1 MQLAANHGGTPH
13 PARLLLV
20 PGTLCDERL
29 WQPML
34 QTTAGQQLQQSLLI
48 AHAAIWQQQ
57 DLRGMLATLAAPDE
71 IPHAATY
78 TTPQAASHLVG
89 FSLGGYL
96 ALSHLLLQPDQVQT
110 LVLIA
115 ASAAPLPVAELQSRQ
130 QVLQWL
136 SRHRYQGM
144 SRKRLAEF
152 VHPTQLQNPLVT
164 GPLLAMDRE
173 LGHQVL
179 QMQLSQTS
187 LRPSL
192 MEQLPQIRCPVLIIA
207 GQDDRLVAL
216 PQLQQM
222 AALSP
227 NARLLVLPDS
237 GHMLPLEQPAV
248 IAAELLA
255 FYQRVGTAT

>member
-1 MQLAANHGGTPH
+1 
-13 PARLLLV
+13 
-20 PGTLCDERL
+20 
-29 WQPML
+29 ML
-34 QTTAGQQLQQSLLI
+34 QTAAGQQLQQI
-48 AHAAIWQQQ
+48 MAIQHAAIWQQT
-57 DLRGMLATLAAPDE
+57 DLSGMLASIAALK
-71 IPHAATY
+71 AA
-78 TTPQAASHLVG
+78 HFIG
-89 FSLGGYL
+89 FSMGGYL
-96 ALSHLLLQPDQVQT
+96 ALSHLLAQAPSDLQQIKS

-115 ASAAPLPVAELQSRQ
+115 ASAAPLPVAELQGRQ
-130 QVLQWL
+130 QALQWL

-152 VHPTQLQNPLVT
+152 VHPTQLHNPLVT
-164 GPLLAMDRE
+164 EPLLAMDRE

-222 AALSP
+222 AALIP
-227 NARLLVLPDS
+227 NARLLVLPDC

-255 FYQRVGTAT
+255 FYQRLVTTT